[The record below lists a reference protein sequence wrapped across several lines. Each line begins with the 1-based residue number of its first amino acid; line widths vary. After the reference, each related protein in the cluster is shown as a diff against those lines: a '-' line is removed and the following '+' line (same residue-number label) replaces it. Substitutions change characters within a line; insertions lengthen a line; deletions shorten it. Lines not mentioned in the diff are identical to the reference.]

1 MAAVI
6 QLDQHYQP
14 IASVRSARPRHPAG
28 AHRQSDPRRARRPAR
43 AVLRRRR
50 LCAALLGLGLVL
62 TVARAGAALEGTTL
76 ASPERLPHVRTVVV
90 QTGDTLWSVAHEIA
104 PQSDP
109 RGVVD
114 QLVRARGTTAL
125 SPGDTITWTDS

>member
-1 MAAVI
+1 MAAVL
-6 QLDQHYQP
+6 QLEHP
-14 IASVRSARPRHPAG
+14 FSSVGSARPRHPAG
-28 AHRQSDPRRARRPAR
+28 AYRQPRPRRTRRPGR

-50 LCAALLGLGLVL
+50 LCAAFIGLGLVL
-62 TVARAGAALEGTTL
+62 TVARAGAALEGSTL

-90 QTGDTLWSVAHEIA
+90 QPGDTLWSVAHELA
-104 PQSDP
+104 PKSDP

-125 SPGDTITWTDS
+125 TPGDTITWTES